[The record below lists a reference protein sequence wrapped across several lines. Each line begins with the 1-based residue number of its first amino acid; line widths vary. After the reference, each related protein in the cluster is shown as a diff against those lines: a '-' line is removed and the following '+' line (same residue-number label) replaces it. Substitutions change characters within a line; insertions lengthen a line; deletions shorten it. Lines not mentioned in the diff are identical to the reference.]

1 MLTIEN
7 CHKLK
12 LFTINAKERCKTLIY
27 ECPKNK
33 VVNVYVKRT
42 RLLGEHP
49 FCCHLK
55 F

>member
-1 MLTIEN
+1 MLTNEN
-7 CHKLK
+7 LHKIDY
-12 LFTINAKERCKTLIY
+12 INAKERCKTLIN

-33 VVNVYVKRT
+33 TLNIYVKRT
-42 RLLGEHP
+42 RHLGEHP